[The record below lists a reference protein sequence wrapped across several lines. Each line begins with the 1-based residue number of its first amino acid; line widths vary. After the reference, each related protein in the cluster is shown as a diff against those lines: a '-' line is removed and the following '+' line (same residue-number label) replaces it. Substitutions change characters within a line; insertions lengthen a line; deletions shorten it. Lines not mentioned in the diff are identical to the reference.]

1 MSIKLINK
9 ANSTRFFLSAVQPIK
24 YDKKHGCRVCTTGTR
39 ENKAI
44 YTTDCLDIL
53 KEVR

>member
-1 MSIKLINK
+1 MSIKLIHN
-9 ANSTRFFLSAVQPIK
+9 ANSIRFLLSAVEPIK
-24 YDKKHGCRVCTTGTR
+24 KDRQHGCRVCTTGIK
-39 ENKAI
+39 ENKGI